1 MTENYKT
8 TLKEIKTFVFDI
20 DGVFTDGIV
29 IIDSNGEQ
37 LRTANV
43 KDGYAVQLAVKK
55 GFNVAI
61 ISGGTNEA
69 VLRRFAGL
77 GVTDVFL
84 GSSDKVAVLE
94 NYLQQK
100 GIEMS
105 KVLYMGDD
113 IPDFKVMKMV
123 GLPVCPNDAAPEIRE
138 ISSYI
143 SIHGG
148 GKGCVRDVLEQAMK
162 VQGLW
167 FDDDSHHW

>member
-1 MTENYKT
+1 MTKNYKT

-20 DGVFTDGIV
+20 DGVFTDGVV

-94 NYLQQK
+94 KYLQQK

>member
-1 MTENYKT
+1 MSKNYKT

-20 DGVFTDGIV
+20 DGVFTDGVV

-94 NYLQQK
+94 KYLQQK